1 MPLNMEGRF
10 LQMGG
15 KAVEV
20 TERKL
25 PAIVLGGTGSSR
37 DDGRYDG
44 AIHDPLVHP
53 KLYEGVAL
61 RRTFAFLVDM
71 VLIAIV
77 LVLAFIPLG
86 VVTALLAIPATVLV
100 SVAYDALTI
109 GGHASATPGMRL
121 FGLQVISWS
130 GGKPDNLQA
139 FLMSIVFWA
148 IHGVTS
154 WLAAVVVFLNPRW
167 RAAHDFCSGTVVV
180 RADAWK
186 AIS

>member
-10 LQMGG
+10 PWAGR

-25 PAIVLGGTGSSR
+25 PAIVLGGTSNSR
-37 DDGRYDG
+37 DDG
-44 AIHDPLVHP
+44 AIHDPLIHP

-61 RRTFAFLVDM
+61 RRTFAFFVDM
-71 VLIAIV
+71 LLIGIV

-86 VVTALLAIPATVLV
+86 VITALLAIPATVLV

-109 GGHASATPGMRL
+109 GGYASATPGMRL
-121 FGLQVISWS
+121 FGLKVINWN

-139 FLMSIVFWA
+139 LLMSIVFWA
-148 IHGVTS
+148 IHGFTG
-154 WLAAVVVFLNPRW
+154 WLAAAVVFLNPRW
-167 RAAHDFCSGTVVV
+167 RAAHDFCAGTVIV
-180 RADAWK
+180 RAEAWK

>member
-1 MPLNMEGRF
+1 
-10 LQMGG
+10 MGG
-15 KAVEV
+15 RKAVEV

-25 PAIVLGGTGSSR
+25 PAIVLGGTSNSR
-37 DDGRYDG
+37 DDG
-44 AIHDPLVHP
+44 AIHDPLVNP

-61 RRTFAFLVDM
+61 RRTFAFFVDM
-71 VLIAIV
+71 ILIGIV

-86 VVTALLAIPATVLV
+86 VITALLAIPATVLV

-109 GGHASATPGMRL
+109 GGFASATPGMRL
-121 FGLQVISWS
+121 FGLKVITWS

-148 IHGVTS
+148 IHGLTG
-154 WLAAVVVFLNPRW
+154 WLAAAVVFLNPRW
-167 RAAHDFCSGTVVV
+167 RAAHDFVAATVIV

>member
-1 MPLNMEGRF
+1 M
-10 LQMGG
+10 
-15 KAVEV
+15 

-25 PAIVLGGTGSSR
+25 PAIVLGGTGRTGSDIR
-37 DDGRYDG
+37 DDG
-44 AIHDPLVHP
+44 AVHDPLVHP
-53 KLYEGVAL
+53 RLYEGVAL

-71 VLIAIV
+71 ILIGIVLI
-77 LVLAFIPLG
+77 LAFIPLG
-86 VVTALLAIPATVLV
+86 VITALLAIPATVLV

-109 GGHASATPGMRL
+109 GGHASATPGMRML
-121 FGLQVISWS
+121 GLRVITWS

-148 IHGVTS
+148 IHGFTG

-167 RAAHDFCSGTVVV
+167 RAAHDFCAGTVVV

-186 AIS
+186 AIN